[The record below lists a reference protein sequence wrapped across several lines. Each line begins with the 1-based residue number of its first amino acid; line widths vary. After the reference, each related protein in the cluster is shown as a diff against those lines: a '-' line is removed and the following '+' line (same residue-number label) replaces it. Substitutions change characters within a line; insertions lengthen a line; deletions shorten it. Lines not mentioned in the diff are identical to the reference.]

1 MRRGSA
7 SAPGP
12 WTIRQRCA
20 CCSTAAWTR
29 SPPTTPRWPS
39 PCSPSAPALPDP
51 RERRDVIFRR
61 RRLPEHLAAPF
72 EAFQALVPMLE
83 RAKAALTESV
93 PGTRLPGRPLA
104 ETLWEFEEGLRAVD
118 QGMPAWRIS
127 EVEPQWLAAR
137 DGGREALPLAPRLGS
152 PPHDVALRKARV
164 APESVR
170 APVIAMTAS
179 VLPSCVQ
186 SYRKFMKARPVSIT

>member
-1 MRRGSA
+1 M
-7 SAPGP
+7 
-12 WTIRQRCA
+12 
-20 CCSTAAWTR
+20 
-29 SPPTTPRWPS
+29 
-39 PCSPSAPALPDP
+39 
-51 RERRDVIFRR
+51 IFRR

-137 DGGREALPLAPRLGS
+137 DGVREALSLAQRLRGESPEPAGFEGLIGLIGDLLAPLGEPFEQAAERFRS
-152 PPHDVALRKARV
+152 LRA
-164 APESVR
+164 
-170 APVIAMTAS
+170 
-179 VLPSCVQ
+179 
-186 SYRKFMKARPVSIT
+186 